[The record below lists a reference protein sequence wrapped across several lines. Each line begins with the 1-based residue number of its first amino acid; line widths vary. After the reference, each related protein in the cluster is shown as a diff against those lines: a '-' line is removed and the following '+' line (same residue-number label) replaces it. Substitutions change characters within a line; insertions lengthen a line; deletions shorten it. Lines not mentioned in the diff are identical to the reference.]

1 MLLLLLLLMS
11 FLLPLPLLL
20 LSSAP
25 ILSHSRSRSHWLF
38 SKSSTLLP
46 YTTYAQCE
54 IIVIPLFQSVAMCVC
69 VFCLLSITRKLRSF
83 NWQHYPLNTVGFW
96 LSFDCFFLLH
106 RRRRL
111 HVSFDLTSSLSPFV
125 SSFLSYSQIWNHSIE
140 TIFRGAVFFPFHLDW
155 QDKAKQR
162 GDGECVYMN
171 QTKLNRNDSARKSIV
186 SLYPMNNGILAIF
199 GIATHTSR
207 SIEISSF
214 SVGLRL
220 HW

>member
-1 MLLLLLLLMS
+1 MWNYS
-11 FLLPLPLLL
+11 N
-20 LSSAP
+20 S
-25 ILSHSRSRSHWLF
+25 
-38 SKSSTLLP
+38 
-46 YTTYAQCE
+46 
-54 IIVIPLFQSVAMCVC
+54 IVSERCYVC
-69 VFCLLSITRKLRSF
+69 VRFLPSF
-83 NWQHYPLNTVGFW
+83 DYKKTAFLQLAT
-96 LSFDCFFLLH
+96 LSFKYSWILAQFRLFFFLL

-171 QTKLNRNDSARKSIV
+171 QTKLNRNDSVRKSIV
-186 SLYPMNNGILAIF
+186 SLYPMNNGISAIF